1 MSKESML
8 NREFTEREVQRM
20 RNLITKKH
28 GDKTQVSAGYESR
41 VARKEGDIWEAN
53 GKTWTISGGIK
64 KSIPK
69 LSKFKQDAI
78 MPLTCPKCSEPLAR
92 QSDFVK
98 HLYKMAGHCPK
109 CQARYESDL
118 KLAGKFDDY
127 AREMHI
133 KNHLHLVDDAE
144 KGFDDFVDQGF
155 ETFMSEL
162 GEKEDWVGNS
172 ISPEQIKEVKE
183 YFKSQREKINTYLLE
198 TKKQ

>member
-8 NREFTEREVQRM
+8 NKEFTEREVQRM

-28 GDKTQVSAGYESR
+28 GDKTQVSTGYESR

-69 LSKFKQDAI
+69 LSKFKQKAI
-78 MPLTCPKCSEPLAR
+78 MPLTCPKCNEVLSR
-92 QSDFVK
+92 NSDYVK
-98 HLYKMAGHCPK
+98 QIYKLMGHCPK
-109 CQARYESDL
+109 CQAKYESDL
-118 KLAGKFDDY
+118 KIAGTFDNY
-127 AREMHI
+127 AKEMHI

-144 KGFDDFVDQGF
+144 KGFEDFIQNGF
-155 ETFMSEL
+155 EKYMSEL
-162 GEKEDWVGNS
+162 GETEDWIGNS

-183 YFKSQREKINTYLLE
+183 YFKSQREKINTYLS
-198 TKKQ
+198 

>member
-8 NREFTEREVQRM
+8 NKEFTEREVQRM

-69 LSKFKQDAI
+69 LSKFKQEAI
-78 MPLTCPKCSEPLAR
+78 MPLTCPKCNKVLSR
-92 QSDFVK
+92 NSDYVK
-98 HLYKMAGHCPK
+98 QIYKLMGHCPK
-109 CQARYESDL
+109 CQAKYESDL
-118 KLAGKFDDY
+118 KIAGTFNNY
-127 AREMHI
+127 AKEMHI

-144 KGFDDFVDQGF
+144 KGFEDFIQNGF
-155 ETFMSEL
+155 EKYMSEL
-162 GEKEDWVGNS
+162 GETEDWIGNS

-183 YFKSQREKINTYLLE
+183 YFKSQREKINTYLS
-198 TKKQ
+198 

>member
-8 NREFTEREVQRM
+8 NKEFTEREVQRM

-69 LSKFKQDAI
+69 LSKFKKEAI
-78 MPLTCPKCSEPLAR
+78 MPLTCSKCNDVLSR
-92 QSDFVK
+92 NSDYVK
-98 HLYKMAGHCPK
+98 QIYKLMGHCPK
-109 CQARYESDL
+109 CQAKYESDL
-118 KLAGKFDDY
+118 KIAGTFDNY
-127 AREMHI
+127 AKEMHI

-144 KGFDDFVDQGF
+144 KGFEDFIQNGF
-155 ETFMSEL
+155 EKYMSEL
-162 GEKEDWVGNS
+162 GETEDWIGNS

-183 YFKSQREKINTYLLE
+183 YFKSQREKINTYLS
-198 TKKQ
+198 

>member
-8 NREFTEREVQRM
+8 NKEFTEREVQRM

-69 LSKFKQDAI
+69 LSKFKQKAI
-78 MPLTCPKCSEPLAR
+78 MPLTCPKCNEVLSR
-92 QSDFVK
+92 NSDYVK
-98 HLYKMAGHCPK
+98 QIYKLMGHCPK
-109 CQARYESDL
+109 CQAKYESDL
-118 KLAGKFDDY
+118 KIAGTFDNY
-127 AREMHI
+127 AKEMHI

-144 KGFDDFVDQGF
+144 KGFEDFIQNGF
-155 ETFMSEL
+155 EKYMSEL
-162 GEKEDWVGNS
+162 GETEDWIGNS
-172 ISPEQIKEVKE
+172 ISPDQIKEVKE
-183 YFKSQREKINTYLLE
+183 YFKSQREKINTYLS
-198 TKKQ
+198 

>member
-28 GDKTQVSAGYESR
+28 GDKTQVSAGYESNIKR
-41 VARKEGDIWEAN
+41 VEGDVWEEN
-53 GKTWTISGGIK
+53 GKTWTIQNGIK

-69 LSKFKQDAI
+69 LSRFKQDAI
-78 MPLTCPKCSEPLAR
+78 MPLTCPKCNNPLAR
-92 QSDFVK
+92 QSEYVK
-98 HLYKMAGHCPK
+98 QIYKLAGHCPK

-127 AREMHI
+127 AKEMHI

-144 KGFDDFVDQGF
+144 KGFDDFTQNGF
-155 ETFMSEL
+155 EKYMSEL
-162 GEKEDWVGNS
+162 GETEDWIGNT
-172 ISPEQIKEVKE
+172 ISPEQIKEVKD
-183 YFKSQREKINTYLLE
+183 YFKQQRDKINTYLLE
-198 TKKQ
+198 TKNQ

>member
-8 NREFTEREVQRM
+8 NKEFTEREVQRM

-69 LSKFKQDAI
+69 LSKFKKEAI
-78 MPLTCPKCSEPLAR
+78 MPLTCPKCNEVLSR
-92 QSDFVK
+92 NSDYVK
-98 HLYKMAGHCPK
+98 QIYKLMGHCPK
-109 CQARYESDL
+109 CQAKYESDL
-118 KLAGKFDDY
+118 KIAGTFDNY
-127 AREMHI
+127 AKEMHI

-144 KGFDDFVDQGF
+144 KGFEDFIQNGF
-155 ETFMSEL
+155 EKYMSEL
-162 GEKEDWVGNS
+162 GETEDWIGNS
-172 ISPEQIKEVKE
+172 ISPDQIKEVKE
-183 YFKSQREKINTYLLE
+183 YFKSQREKINTYLS
-198 TKKQ
+198 

>member
-8 NREFTEREVQRM
+8 NKEFTEREVQRM

-41 VARKEGDIWEAN
+41 MARKEGDIWEAN

-69 LSKFKQDAI
+69 LSKFKKEAI
-78 MPLTCPKCSEPLAR
+78 MPLTCSKCNDVLSR
-92 QSDFVK
+92 NSDYVK
-98 HLYKMAGHCPK
+98 QIYKLMGHCPK
-109 CQARYESDL
+109 CQAKYESDL
-118 KLAGKFDDY
+118 KIAGTFDNY
-127 AREMHI
+127 AKEMHI

-144 KGFDDFVDQGF
+144 KGFEDFIQNGF
-155 ETFMSEL
+155 EKYMSEL
-162 GEKEDWVGNS
+162 GETEDWIGNS

-183 YFKSQREKINTYLLE
+183 YFKSQREKINTYLS
-198 TKKQ
+198 

>member
-8 NREFTEREVQRM
+8 NKEFTEREVQRM

-28 GDKTQVSAGYESR
+28 GDKTQVSAGYESK

-69 LSKFKQDAI
+69 LSKFKKEAI
-78 MPLTCPKCSEPLAR
+78 MPLTCPKCNEVLSR
-92 QSDFVK
+92 NSDYVK
-98 HLYKMAGHCPK
+98 QIYKLMGHCPK
-109 CQARYESDL
+109 CQAKYESDL
-118 KLAGKFDDY
+118 KIAGTFDNY
-127 AREMHI
+127 AKEMHI

-144 KGFDDFVDQGF
+144 KGFEDFIQNGF
-155 ETFMSEL
+155 EKYMSEL
-162 GEKEDWVGNS
+162 GETEDWIGNS

-183 YFKSQREKINTYLLE
+183 YFKSQREKINTYLS
-198 TKKQ
+198 

>member
-8 NREFTEREVQRM
+8 NKEFTEREVQRM

-28 GDKTQVSAGYESR
+28 EDKTQVSAGYESR

-69 LSKFKQDAI
+69 LSKFKQKAI
-78 MPLTCPKCSEPLAR
+78 MPLTCPKCNEVLSR
-92 QSDFVK
+92 NSDYVK
-98 HLYKMAGHCPK
+98 QIYKLMGHCPK
-109 CQARYESDL
+109 CQAKYESDL
-118 KLAGKFDDY
+118 KIAGTFDNY
-127 AREMHI
+127 AKEMHI

-144 KGFDDFVDQGF
+144 KGFEDFIQNGF
-155 ETFMSEL
+155 EKYMSEL
-162 GEKEDWVGNS
+162 GETEDWIGNS

-183 YFKSQREKINTYLLE
+183 YFKSQREKINTYLS
-198 TKKQ
+198 

>member
-8 NREFTEREVQRM
+8 NKEFTEREVQRM

-69 LSKFKQDAI
+69 LSKFKKEAI
-78 MPLTCPKCSEPLAR
+78 MPLTCSKCNDVLSR
-92 QSDFVK
+92 NSDYVK
-98 HLYKMAGHCPK
+98 QIYKLMGHCPK
-109 CQARYESDL
+109 CQAKYESDL
-118 KLAGKFDDY
+118 KIAGTFDNY
-127 AREMHI
+127 AKEMHI

-144 KGFDDFVDQGF
+144 KGFEDFIQNGF
-155 ETFMSEL
+155 EKYMSEL
-162 GEKEDWVGNS
+162 GETEDWIGNS
-172 ISPEQIKEVKE
+172 ISPDQIKEVKE
-183 YFKSQREKINTYLLE
+183 YFKSQREKINTYLS
-198 TKKQ
+198 

>member
-8 NREFTEREVQRM
+8 NKEFTEREVQRM

-28 GDKTQVSAGYESR
+28 GDKTQVSTGYESR

-69 LSKFKQDAI
+69 LSKFKQKAI
-78 MPLTCPKCSEPLAR
+78 MPLTCPKCNEVLSR
-92 QSDFVK
+92 NSDYVK
-98 HLYKMAGHCPK
+98 QIYKLMGHCPK
-109 CQARYESDL
+109 CQAKYESDL
-118 KLAGKFDDY
+118 KIAGTFDNY
-127 AREMHI
+127 AKEMHI

-144 KGFDDFVDQGF
+144 KGFEDFIHNGF
-155 ETFMSEL
+155 EKYMSEL
-162 GEKEDWVGNS
+162 GETEDWIGNS

-183 YFKSQREKINTYLLE
+183 YFKSQREKINTYLS
-198 TKKQ
+198 

>member
-8 NREFTEREVQRM
+8 NKEFTEREVQRM

-41 VARKEGDIWEAN
+41 MARKEGDIWEAN

-69 LSKFKQDAI
+69 LSKFKKEAI
-78 MPLTCPKCSEPLAR
+78 MPLTCFKCNDVLSR
-92 QSDFVK
+92 NSDYVK
-98 HLYKMAGHCPK
+98 QIYKLMGHCPK
-109 CQARYESDL
+109 CQAKYESDL
-118 KLAGKFDDY
+118 KIAGTFDNY
-127 AREMHI
+127 AKEMHI

-144 KGFDDFVDQGF
+144 KGFEDFIQNGF
-155 ETFMSEL
+155 EKYMSEL
-162 GEKEDWVGNS
+162 GETEDWIGNS

-183 YFKSQREKINTYLLE
+183 YFKSQREKINTYLS
-198 TKKQ
+198 